1 MGPHTSSLFPAFLQ
15 GGGRQAGRQ
24 AGQAGGQEDRRAGRQ
39 DRREDRRMEVDMEK
53 WIIQLRISMTWTLD
67 LPHIRL
73 LSVSYPS
80 LIRLLS
86 ASCVW
91 YLPLVRRIPSS
102 DSCLVGSTLTTTDF
116 A

>member
-1 MGPHTSSLFPAFLQ
+1 MGPTLLLFFLPSCKEEA
-15 GGGRQAGRQ
+15 GRQAGRQ

-73 LSVSYPS
+73 LSVS
-80 LIRLLS
+80 S

-91 YLPLVRRIPSS
+91 YPPLLDESQVQIPVWWGVR
-102 DSCLVGSTLTTTDF
+102 
-116 A
+116 